1 MQLSQKKKVVALQKK
16 VKMQGFSNKLVV
28 TFFGGVLLIN
38 TAYNLSKKYVVCSSF
53 NNFRY

>member
-28 TFFGGVLLIN
+28 TFFGGGLLIN